1 MNDVNETR
9 RRFVTHFAQ
18 IGLGTTLVPGILW
31 ARMQETGTQKITLAM
46 VTDAL
51 KLAGLEMSEA
61 DRETMVSAANTS
73 LSRYEELH
81 KLHIPNDV
89 SPPFHFNPIVPGME
103 VNRVKQ
109 PFRMSASPTV
119 KRPANLDEVA
129 FWPVR
134 HLAELVR
141 TKQVSSAELTQMYL
155 SRLHRYNP
163 KLNCVV
169 TFLDDVGM
177 AQAKQ

>member
-61 DRETMVSAANTS
+61 DRETMVTAANTS
-73 LSRYEELH
+73 LTRYEELH

-89 SPPFHFNPIVPGME
+89 SPPFHFSPIVPGME
-103 VNRVKQ
+103 VNRARQ
-109 PFRMSASPTV
+109 PFRISPAPAV
-119 KRPANLDEVA
+119 KRPANLEEIA
-129 FWPVR
+129 FLTVR
-134 HLAELVR
+134 HLAELIKSR
-141 TKQVSSAELTQMYL
+141 QVSSLELTEIYL
-155 SRLHRYNP
+155 ARLHRYN
-163 KLNCVV
+163 
-169 TFLDDVGM
+169 
-177 AQAKQ
+177 

>member
-1 MNDVNETR
+1 MKDVNETR
-9 RRFVTHFAQ
+9 RRFMAHFTS

-31 ARMQETGTQKITLAM
+31 ARMQDAGAQKVNLAM
-46 VTDAL
+46 VTEAL
-51 KLAGLEMSEA
+51 HLSGLEFNEE
-61 DRETMVSAANTS
+61 DRKAMVTAANTS
-73 LSRYEELH
+73 LTRYEELH

-89 SPPFHFNPIVPGME
+89 SPPFHFSPIVPGME

-141 TKQVSSAELTQMYL
+141 TKQVSSAELTQTYL
-155 SRLHRYNP
+155 ARLHRYNP

-169 TFLDDVGM
+169 TFLDDL
-177 AQAKQ
+177 A